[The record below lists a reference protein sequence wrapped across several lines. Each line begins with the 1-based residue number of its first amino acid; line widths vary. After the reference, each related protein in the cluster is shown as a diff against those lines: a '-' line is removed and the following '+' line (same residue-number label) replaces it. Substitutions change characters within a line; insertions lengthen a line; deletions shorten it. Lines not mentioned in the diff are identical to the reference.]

1 MTETK
6 DPAEKPLR
14 MTSIPF
20 ILMITEAVIESVGNK
35 LKLVTTLPSICTC
48 VVVSAVVSKSTEMT
62 WHCRDRTSKVETPNF
77 GTDIRI
83 VAYQWKEVFHILR
96 SWPCFWNCIMLTL
109 GLGRLI
115 CTNHPYCLACY
126 SIACV
131 PMLNVKYW
139 YQA

>member
-1 MTETK
+1 MMTETK

-35 LKLVTTLPSICTC
+35 LKLVTTLPSICIC

-83 VAYQWKEVFHILR
+83 VAYQGSCSTYNLFISIR
-96 SWPCFWNCIMLTL
+96 S
-109 GLGRLI
+109 
-115 CTNHPYCLACY
+115 
-126 SIACV
+126 
-131 PMLNVKYW
+131 
-139 YQA
+139 